1 LEAKTKQWR
10 PGSKDA
16 DPVPL
21 IHGRFGFGVPKAKQN
36 SVVLDEVEGSI
47 ADYCAADVSAVVNTT
62 HLQQVAVLAS
72 SLASAADHGADD
84 DDAVGGAAGSVDE
97 VSASI
102 DSITSKTFLIASI
115 FLFCDWTVFVSCFEF
130 GCAVE

>member
-1 LEAKTKQWR
+1 M
-10 PGSKDA
+10 
-16 DPVPL
+16 PL
-21 IHGRFGFGVPKAKQN
+21 IHRRFGFGVPKAKQN